1 MYRIIPQARLTLGK
15 LKTQLVTTSELAK
28 IVVAHTPE
36 QFAVAR
42 QLFLAYAD
50 WLGVDLSYQNFTQE
64 LESLPKMY
72 GGDEGRLLLALV
84 DNTPAG
90 CVGVRK
96 LSSSI
101 CEMKRLY
108 VRDEFRGRGIGM
120 LLAKHIIQAGKEL
133 GYSAMVLDTL
143 DKMKSAQKLY
153 QSLGFVEIPAYYNN
167 PLPDV
172 IYLKLNMR

>member
-1 MYRIIPQARLTLGK
+1 M
-15 LKTQLVTTSELAK
+15 TTPPPEPAK
-28 IVVAHTPE
+28 IVVARTPE

-50 WLGVDLSYQNFTQE
+50 WLGVDLSYQNFAKE
-64 LESLPKMY
+64 LGSLPQMY
-72 GGDEGRLLLALV
+72 GGSEGRLLLSLV

-96 LSSSI
+96 INPST

-108 VRDEFRGRGIGM
+108 VQDKFRGKGIG
-120 LLAKHIIQAGKEL
+120 LALAERIIQTGKEL
-133 GYSAMVLDTL
+133 GYTTMVLDTL
-143 DKMKSAQKLY
+143 EKMKSAQKLY
-153 QSLGFVEIPAYYNN
+153 YSLGFVEIPAYYAN

-172 IYLKLNMR
+172 IYLKLDMR